1 MNNGKTIAEIILEME
16 LDTQKEELEKNKRS
30 IEIHTENKIGNEEC
44 ITTIEKALD
53 LLRKNK

>member
-16 LDTQKEELEKNKRS
+16 LETQKEELEKNKRS

-44 ITTIEKALD
+44 IVTIEKALD

>member
-1 MNNGKTIAEIILEME
+1 MENNKTIAEIILEME
-16 LDTQKEELEKNKRS
+16 LETQKEELVKNKRD

-44 ITTIEKALD
+44 IITIQKALD